1 MKRPQVV
8 IGAALLMGGV
18 LISGAAG
25 TSRSAADVG
34 YDRAAPSTAE
44 LRAAVTSTA
53 GTGTTVLVV
62 QCEAPVEDGGGIAVS
77 AATASRHPLAVAP
90 GAPGEAAVGALT
102 PGSVCTVTQPDAT
115 TLRSVSGGTP
125 VHDPAGALIGV
136 RATVAGGVTAVG
148 LVDDFSGGAA
158 PTAP

>member
-18 LISGAAG
+18 LLSGATG

-34 YDRAAPSTAE
+34 RDRAVPATAE
-44 LRAAVTSTA
+44 LRATVTSTA
-53 GTGTTVLVV
+53 GTGATVLLV
-62 QCEAPVEDGGGIAVS
+62 QCEAPAEDGAEITVS
-77 AATASRHPLAVAP
+77 AATASRHPVTAAP
-90 GAPGEAAVGALT
+90 GAPGTATVGDLT

-125 VHDPAGALIGV
+125 NHDPAGALTGV
-136 RATVAGGVTAVG
+136 RATITGGVTAVG

>member
-18 LISGAAG
+18 LLSGAAG

-34 YDRAAPSTAE
+34 RDRAAPATAE

-53 GTGTTVLVV
+53 GTGATVLLV
-62 QCEAPVEDGGGIAVS
+62 QCEAPAEDGAGITIS
-77 AATASRHPLAVAP
+77 AATASRHPVTAAP
-90 GAPGEAAVGALT
+90 GAPGTATVDDLT

-115 TLRSVSGGTP
+115 TLRSVRGGTP
-125 VHDPAGALIGV
+125 VHDPAGALTGV
-136 RATVAGGVTAVG
+136 RATITGGVTAVG